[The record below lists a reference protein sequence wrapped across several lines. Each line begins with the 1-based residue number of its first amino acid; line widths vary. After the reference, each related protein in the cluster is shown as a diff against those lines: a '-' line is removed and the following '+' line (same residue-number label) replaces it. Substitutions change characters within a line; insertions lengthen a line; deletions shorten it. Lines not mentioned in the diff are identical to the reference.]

1 MTFIFLYLSIHMY
14 SKLTK
19 KQLIND
25 INIHFLKQGKT
36 IETNI
41 YKISKQKLIE
51 IMVDNDIP
59 HIDKETLK
67 QEIEETE
74 RYNYYIDVIY
84 HNFYKYK
91 NISIDVILDIQKNH
105 NNYNSNDL
113 NKIISDYNLKFENDI
128 LDIKVLIQ
136 DLCRVYNNYCIST
149 NTKNTL
155 EYKTIPDIIS
165 QLSLLSLP

>member
-1 MTFIFLYLSIHMY
+1 MY

-25 INIHFLKQGKT
+25 INIYFLKQGKT

-67 QEIEETE
+67 HEIEETE

-113 NKIISDYNLKFENDI
+113 NKIIFNHNLKFENDI
-128 LDIKVLIQ
+128 LDMKVLIQ

-165 QLSLLSLP
+165 QLSQLSLP